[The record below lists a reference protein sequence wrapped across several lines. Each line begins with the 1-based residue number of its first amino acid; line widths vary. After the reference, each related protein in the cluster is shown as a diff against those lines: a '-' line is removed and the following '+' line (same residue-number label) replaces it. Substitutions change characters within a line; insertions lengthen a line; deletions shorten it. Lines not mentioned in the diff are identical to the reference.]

1 MKCCFLIPTAV
12 KLVVYTLDSDDQQ
25 GVPVECTSETGGLR
39 TTAGTIKKAVL
50 FKLGIGEEYLNMF
63 SLWMTSPYLCTYIDI
78 ALYTY
83 VDIAYIHM

>member
-1 MKCCFLIPTAV
+1 MKCCFLISTAV

-63 SLWMTSPYLCTYIDI
+63 SLWMTSPYLCTY
-78 ALYTY
+78 
-83 VDIAYIHM
+83 VDIAYIHMLTSLYIHM